1 MTKVNMLE
9 AKTNLSKLVE
19 AVETGKETEIILAR
33 NGKPVARI
41 VPIEVPNRIIGIAD
55 GEFGELDEEWFKGFQ
70 AQDEELWK
78 DWHKKDFSVPPWEKK
93 VSAKPAKSATAKKA
107 KKKRAS

>member
-19 AVETGKETEIILAR
+19 AVESGRETEIILAR

-41 VPIEVPNRIIGIAD
+41 VPIEKEVAYDINTRIGIAEGALGD
-55 GEFGELDEEWFKGFQ
+55 VSPEALAEMDRE
-70 AQDEELWK
+70 
-78 DWHKKDFSVPPWEKK
+78 WEKTWQK
-93 VSAKPAKSATAKKA
+93 VLAEPFLPDARPSKRRKSA
-107 KKKRAS
+107 

>member
-19 AVETGKETEIILAR
+19 AVESGRETEIILAR

-41 VPIEVPNRIIGIAD
+41 VPILQEPRKLGLAH
-55 GEFGELDEEWFKGFQ
+55 GEFGELDEEWFKDFQ
-70 AQDEELWK
+70 ALDEGIWK
-78 DWHKKDFSVPPWEKK
+78 EWHKKDFSVPPWEEKQ
-93 VSAKPAKSATAKKA
+93 VPNRPKSVGGK
-107 KKKRAS
+107 KKKRAA

>member
-1 MTKVNMLE
+1 MPKVNMLE

-41 VPIEVPNRIIGIAD
+41 VPVEQEPRKLGLAE
-55 GEFGELDEEWFKGFQ
+55 GQFGELTDEVLAEWNR
-70 AQDEELWK
+70 EN
-78 DWHKKDFSVPPWEKK
+78 EKMWAEYL
-93 VSAKPAKSATAKKA
+93 AKPLLPEDHAQPTRRR
-107 KKKRAS
+107 KRA

>member
-19 AVETGKETEIILAR
+19 AVETGKEQEIILAR

-41 VPIEVPNRIIGIAD
+41 VPIEVPKRIIGIAD
-55 GEFGELDEEWFKGFQ
+55 GEFGELDEEWFKAFQ
-70 AQDEELWK
+70 AQDEALWK
-78 DWHKKDFSVPPWEKK
+78 EWHKKDFSVPPWEKK
-93 VSAKPAKSATAKKA
+93 AAALPPKATASKKT
-107 KKKRAS
+107 KKKRAA

>member
-1 MTKVNMLE
+1 MPKVNMLE

-19 AVETGKETEIILAR
+19 AVETGKEAEIILAR

-55 GEFGELDEEWFKGFQ
+55 GEFGELTDELLAEWNRETEKMWAEYL
-70 AQDEELWK
+70 AQPLYPEND
-78 DWHKKDFSVPPWEKK
+78 
-93 VSAKPAKSATAKKA
+93 AKPT
-107 KKKRAS
+107 KRRRRA

>member
-1 MTKVNMLE
+1 MHKVNMLE

-55 GEFGELDEEWFKGFQ
+55 GEFGELDNEWFKEWQQVQGKSV
-70 AQDEELWK
+70 QDVLDARWERFERHSHELDEK
-78 DWHKKDFSVPPWEKK
+78 YSKKRK
-93 VSAKPAKSATAKKA
+93 KSA
-107 KKKRAS
+107 

>member
-1 MTKVNMLE
+1 MPKVNMLE

-41 VPIEVPNRIIGIAD
+41 VPIRLEPRRLGLAEGKF
-55 GEFGELDEEWFKGFQ
+55 GEFTREMADEWNR
-70 AQDEELWK
+70 DN
-78 DWHKKDFSVPPWEKK
+78 EKMWAEYL
-93 VSAKPAKSATAKKA
+93 AKPLFPDKPAQQSG
-107 KKKRAS
+107 KRRKRV

>member
-19 AVETGKETEIILAR
+19 AVETGREPEIILAR

-41 VPIEVPNRIIGIAD
+41 VPIEQEPRQLGLAE
-55 GEFGELDEEWFKGFQ
+55 GEFGELTDEILAEWNRENEKMWAEYLASPLFPESH
-70 AQDEELWK
+70 AQPTK
-78 DWHKKDFSVPPWEKK
+78 RR
-93 VSAKPAKSATAKKA
+93 
-107 KKKRAS
+107 KRA

>member
-19 AVETGKETEIILAR
+19 AVETGKEPEIILAR

-41 VPIEVPNRIIGIAD
+41 VPIELEPRKLGLAE
-55 GEFGELDEEWFKGFQ
+55 GEFGDVGEEWFKNFQ

-78 DWHKKDFSVPPWEKK
+78 EWHKKDFSIPPWENNAP
-93 VSAKPAKSATAKKA
+93 VEAPKSSGGKKA
-107 KKKRAS
+107 KKKRAA

>member
-41 VPIEVPNRIIGIAD
+41 VPIELEPRKLGLAEGMFDDSGIDWYAD
-55 GEFGELDEEWFKGFQ
+55 IEAQGEAAQAILDARWERFERHSRELDE
-70 AQDEELWK
+70 A
-78 DWHKKDFSVPPWEKK
+78 HEKR
-93 VSAKPAKSATAKKA
+93 
-107 KKKRAS
+107 KRDGLE

>member
-41 VPIEVPNRIIGIAD
+41 VPIERKPLRFGLAEGKWPKLTDEIIEDWNRENEQMWAEAMNQPLFPEEPVKVPGRR
-55 GEFGELDEEWFKGFQ
+55 
-70 AQDEELWK
+70 
-78 DWHKKDFSVPPWEKK
+78 
-93 VSAKPAKSATAKKA
+93 
-107 KKKRAS
+107 KRA

>member
-1 MTKVNMLE
+1 MPKVNMLE

-41 VPIEVPNRIIGIAD
+41 VPIEKPKRIIGIAD
-55 GEFGELDEEWFKGFQ
+55 GEFGELGENWFKEFQ
-70 AQDEELWK
+70 ALDEVIWK
-78 DWHKKDFSVPPWEKK
+78 DWHEKDFSVPPWEEKP
-93 VSAKPAKSATAKKA
+93 VAQSAKSPDGKKA
-107 KKKRAS
+107 RKKRAA

>member
-19 AVETGKETEIILAR
+19 AVESGKETEIILAR

-41 VPIEVPNRIIGIAD
+41 VPIQREPRRLGLAE
-55 GEFGELDEEWFKGFQ
+55 GKFGELTLEMAAEWNRENEKMWAEYLARPLFPEEPVQQTSKRR
-70 AQDEELWK
+70 
-78 DWHKKDFSVPPWEKK
+78 
-93 VSAKPAKSATAKKA
+93 
-107 KKKRAS
+107 KRA

>member
-1 MTKVNMLE
+1 MPKVNMLE

-41 VPIEVPNRIIGIAD
+41 VPIEAPKRIIGIAD
-55 GEFGELDEEWFKGFQ
+55 GEFDLDFDEFQALDEVI
-70 AQDEELWK
+70 WK
-78 DWHKKDFSVPPWEKK
+78 EWHKKDFSVPPWEKK
-93 VSAKPAKSATAKKA
+93 EKATSPPGSSGG
-107 KKKRAS
+107 KKKTRAA